1 MCATMVIPRFTP
13 GEVVPSVIAQVHDV
27 WMADASQRLEPLIQS
42 DISFLDRWVAMNY
55 LSDRLPE
62 RLNLEQALLRALESS
77 LSLEDR
83 NQVWNQANRVMR
95 LHAELNQS
103 SDQPAAAIEI
113 ARTARVFV
121 EALRVWYAEVELV
134 THSIR
139 WQDLGKSAKR
149 AFDQFA
155 AGARDPWL
163 LLQNRQL
170 LPQEN
175 DL

>member
-1 MCATMVIPRFTP
+1 M
-13 GEVVPSVIAQVHDV
+13 AQVHDV
-27 WMADASQRLEPLIQS
+27 WMADASQRLEPLMQS
-42 DISFLDRWVAMNY
+42 DTSFLDRWAAMHY

-62 RLNLEQALLRALESS
+62 RLTLEQALLRTLDCS

-95 LHAELNQS
+95 LHAELNQL
-103 SDQPAAAIEI
+103 SDQPAAAIDT
-113 ARTARVFV
+113 ARTARFFL
-121 EALRVWYAEVELV
+121 EALRLWYAEVELV

-170 LPQEN
+170 LPQES